1 MFYLKAKVVPRSKTH
16 HLGYEKQSI
25 GAVYVKS
32 HSLSSQTHTKHVN
45 TLCGQNVEFLK
56 VRPVDVNTNRWAF
69 KV

>member
-32 HSLSSQTHTKHVN
+32 HSLFPDTHKTCQYA
-45 TLCGQNVEFLK
+45 L
-56 VRPVDVNTNRWAF
+56 WAECRISES
-69 KV
+69 